1 MTMQWR
7 EIHHNFFI
15 DNYSPQEDVDNDDG
29 SACVPPPPPL
39 PPREPGARPSVPSPG
54 ADVGGVVRA
63 GNGRGQPSPGAD
75 VSGVSPVLAQ
85 MWAG

>member
-29 SACVPPPPPL
+29 SACVPPPPQ
-39 PPREPGARPSVPSPG
+39 PREPGARPSVPSPG
-54 ADVGGVVRA
+54 ADAGGVVRA
-63 GNGRGQPSPGAD
+63 GNGRGQPRPGADMGGASPSPGAD
-75 VSGVSPVLAQ
+75 V
-85 MWAG
+85 AGP